1 MFDNAVLFN
10 TDISKWVLPEVVAMS
25 YLFHGATS
33 FNIDVSKWLTKTS
46 KVTSLGGVFHTA
58 TAFNQPL
65 TNWDTSKITTM
76 YEMFYKAS
84 SFNGGKV
91 FVFFRQL
98 ILFGTFQFFS
108 PYFFFSPKTDVS
120 TWATSK
126 VTTFEK
132 MFHSAAAF
140 NGGKVFVF
148 FRQLILFGT
157 FQFFSPYFFFSPK
170 TDVSTWATSKVTTFE
185 KMFHSA
191 AAFNADVSKWN
202 LNAAASMD
210 NMFQNSAFDRTICGD
225 KWLNLNA
232 FDNSNGRHGCCNAGS
247 YMSTPHVDPF
257 NATEAC
263 ATCSDTNAVVSFG
276 GNSDVACPTIQDM
289 VATWFTDQGAAIAKY
304 GSIENWDTSKV
315 TDMSNLFEDAT
326 AFNGGNKRG

>member
-1 MFDNAVLFN
+1 MSKWDVSKVTTLFKTFHLASAFNSDLSAWDVSNVKYMTHMFDNAVLFN

-25 YLFHGATS
+25 YLFHCATS

-84 SFNGGKV
+84 S
-91 FVFFRQL
+91 
-98 ILFGTFQFFS
+98 
-108 PYFFFSPKTDVS
+108 
-120 TWATSK
+120 
-126 VTTFEK
+126 
-132 MFHSAAAF
+132 F

-315 TDMSNLFEDAT
+315 IDMSNLFKDAT
-326 AFNGGNKRG
+326 AFNGGNKN